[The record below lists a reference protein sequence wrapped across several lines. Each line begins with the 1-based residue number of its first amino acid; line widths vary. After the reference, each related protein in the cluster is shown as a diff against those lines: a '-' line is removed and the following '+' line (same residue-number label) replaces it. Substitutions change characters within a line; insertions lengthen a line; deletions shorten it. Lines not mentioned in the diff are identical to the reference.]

1 MIEILWEWLCRNLVE
16 IIGAIL
22 GAIYV
27 FLSIKQNVLTWL
39 FGLLTS
45 MLYVYVFFD
54 SGFYA
59 DMSLQSYYVLVS
71 IYGWIIWARGKET
84 EGRKE
89 ELPVSNT
96 SRKLFFILL
105 PISLLLWIL
114 IYIVLKRFT
123 DSIVPVGDSFT
134 TALSIVATWMLARK
148 KIEHW
153 IVWVVVDAICMILFA
168 WKGLYPTVVLYLI
181 YTAAAVWGYFEWNKD
196 IRRTK
201 CLIKL

>member
-84 EGRKE
+84 EGKKV

-105 PISLLLWIL
+105 PVSFLLWFVIWIIL
-114 IYIVLKRFT
+114 KKYT

-153 IVWVVVDAICMILFA
+153 IVWVVVDTVCMILFV
-168 WKGLYPTVVLYLI
+168 WKGLYPTVVLYAV

-196 IRRTK
+196 IRQTA
-201 CLIKL
+201 CVSE